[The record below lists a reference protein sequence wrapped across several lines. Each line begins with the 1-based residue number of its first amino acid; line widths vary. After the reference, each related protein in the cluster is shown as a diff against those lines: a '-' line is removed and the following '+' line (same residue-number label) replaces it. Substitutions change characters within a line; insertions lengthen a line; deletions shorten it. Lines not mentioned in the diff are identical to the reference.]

1 MQLVLL
7 VNLRC
12 LFQKKL
18 PPVRNKDYKSK
29 MRAKKKKSE
38 AAING
43 QAKGD
48 GDKKDPRIKSYDY
61 SSWEK
66 FDVVYINALK

>member
-1 MQLVLL
+1 
-7 VNLRC
+7 
-12 LFQKKL
+12 
-18 PPVRNKDYKSK
+18 

-38 AAING
+38 SAANG

-48 GDKKDPRIKSYDY
+48 ENKKDPRIKSYDY

-66 FDVVYINALK
+66 FDVVYITYPYIINMNEIYFFALKNN

>member
-1 MQLVLL
+1 
-7 VNLRC
+7 
-12 LFQKKL
+12 
-18 PPVRNKDYKSK
+18 

-38 AAING
+38 PAVNG

-48 GDKKDPRIKSYDY
+48 DNKSDQRIKSYDY

-66 FDVVYINALK
+66 FDVVYIYILYI

>member
-1 MQLVLL
+1 MFP
-7 VNLRC
+7 C

-29 MRAKKKKSE
+29 MRGKKKKSE
-38 AAING
+38 PAVNG

-48 GDKKDPRIKSYDY
+48 ETKKDPRIKSYDY

-66 FDVVYINALK
+66 FDVVCIFIYNKYD